1 MILFLLYC
9 IISIMQ
15 YDELGKYIKL
25 KREKLG
31 ISLNKFA
38 QDADVDCA
46 ILCRIENQK
55 QGIKLNILEKIA
67 NKFGKSPADFL
78 KDFEEYINYS

>member
-1 MILFLLYC
+1 
-9 IISIMQ
+9 MQ
-15 YDELGKYIKL
+15 YSQLGYYIKL
-25 KREKLG
+25 KREASG

-38 QDADVDCA
+38 QEADIDCA

-67 NKFGKSPADFL
+67 NNFGKTPAEFL
-78 KDFEEYINYS
+78 KEFEEA

>member
-1 MILFLLYC
+1 
-9 IISIMQ
+9 MQ

-25 KREKLG
+25 KREETGL
-31 ISLNKFA
+31 SLNKFA

-46 ILCRIENQK
+46 ILCRIENHK

-67 NKFGKSPADFL
+67 NKSGKSPADFL
-78 KDFEEYINYS
+78 KDFENYINYS

>member
-1 MILFLLYC
+1 
-9 IISIMQ
+9 MQ

-25 KREKLG
+25 KREELG

-78 KDFEEYINYS
+78 KEFEQYINYS